1 MGNSKLLMNDKKRLY
16 SKLEKLLN
24 VAQSN
29 IAQLN
34 LAMNKIKGYLKI

>member
-1 MGNSKLLMNDKKRLY
+1 MGNLKLLLNDKKRLY

-29 IAQLN
+29 KAQLN